1 MEYVKS
7 KLLSQESNPRPC
19 TARLSMASD
28 SYGFIFSGCSS
39 ALVKYLSSRTDVQVP
54 RSLFWG
60 REHPD
65 LTLYFTSIQTPAS
78 HSLDYSTALPV
89 PYIVTLFGS
98 MTWWLFSL
106 ILSHSNAIPRRKEKK
121 VATICFH
128 SICLIWKQPFV
139 LPWSSSHKKEFARWW
154 QNEKESV
161 RASKSASMFV
171 WVSMWE

>member
-19 TARLSMASD
+19 TPHLSMASD

-65 LTLYFTSIQTPAS
+65 LTLYFTSNQTPAS
-78 HSLDYSTALPV
+78 HSLEYSTALPV
-89 PYIVTLFGS
+89 PLHNYIVWVHDMMTFFFDFESFKRDSEKERKEGS
-98 MTWWLFSL
+98 NDLFSL
-106 ILSHSNAIPRRKEKK
+106 HLSDLKT
-121 VATICFH
+121 TIC
-128 SICLIWKQPFV
+128 SALILLSQKRV
-139 LPWSSSHKKEFARWW
+139 CEMVT
-154 QNEKESV
+154 E
-161 RASKSASMFV
+161 
-171 WVSMWE
+171 